1 MQKYT
6 LFKYFFNFALLGF
19 INFKKS
25 KHYINYF
32 IIIKYKSLYIMTKLS
47 NRINLLGESETL
59 AMAKKSRE
67 LTEKGF
73 DVINLSLG
81 EPDFNTPDRIKEAAK
96 KAIDENYTF
105 YTPVNGYKDA
115 RQAVSDKLMRDNN
128 LNYTSEEIVLT
139 TGGKQAIANTVMCL
153 INPGDEVIIPIP
165 FWVSY
170 RQIVKMAEA
179 KEVYID
185 TDISNDF
192 KVTPG
197 QLEKAITPKSKLFMF
212 SSPCNPSGSV
222 YTKQELEA
230 LVKVFEKHPN
240 LYIMSDEIYEYIVF
254 DGKHESIAQFDS
266 IKDRVIIINGLSKG
280 YAMTG
285 WRLGYSASNIEIA
298 KACTKFQ
305 GQFTSATCSITQRA
319 AIEAMSMQAKDV
331 KSMLEKFRER
341 RDLVLELMK
350 DIPGVI
356 TNKPQGAFYI
366 FANIKAY
373 LGKSDGHYEIKTA
386 EDLCMY
392 LLNTVHVALVSGDA
406 FGSSDCIRFSYAT
419 SNDLLIEAVKRLKT
433 GLSKLK

>member
-1 MQKYT
+1 
-6 LFKYFFNFALLGF
+6 
-19 INFKKS
+19 
-25 KHYINYF
+25 
-32 IIIKYKSLYIMTKLS
+32 MTILS

-67 LTEKGF
+67 LKEKGF

-96 KAIDENYTF
+96 KAIDDNYTF

-115 RQAVSDKLMRDNN
+115 RQAVSDKLNRDNN

-153 INPGDEVIIPIP
+153 VNPGDEVIIPKP

-179 KEVYID
+179 KEVYLD
-185 TDISNDF
+185 SDISNDF
-192 KVTPG
+192 KITAK
-197 QLEKAITPKSKLFMF
+197 QLEKAITPKTKLFMF
-212 SSPCNPSGSV
+212 SSPCNPSGSA
-222 YTKQELEA
+222 YTKEELAA
-230 LVKVFEKHPN
+230 LVKVFEKHPHV
-240 LYIMSDEIYEYIVF
+240 YILSDEIYEYIIF
-254 DGKHESIAQFDS
+254 DGKHESIAQFSS

-305 GQFTSATCSITQRA
+305 GQFTSATCSISQRA
-319 AIEAMSMQAKDV
+319 TIEAMSMSAEDIKP
-331 KSMLEKFRER
+331 MLEKFRER
-341 RDLVLELMK
+341 RDLVLDLLK

-366 FANIKAY
+366 FMDIKHY
-373 LGKSDGHYEIKTA
+373 LGKSDGDNIIKTA

-392 LLNTVHVALVSGDA
+392 LLNTMHVAMVSGGA
-406 FGSSDCIRFSYAT
+406 FGSPDCIRFSYAT
-419 SNDLLIEAVKRLKT
+419 SNDLLIEAVKRIKEGLARLK
-433 GLSKLK
+433 